1 MNLFKR
7 AVLSLG
13 GSLFRENVLP
23 VVADS
28 YTSGF
33 QQTVKG
39 IPLVGGFLDKGI
51 TNILTGKTGVIPKKP
66 LEMSDLPDAD
76 PVGGGFG
83 VRSKRYGA
91 ANFPMG
97 NNQFVQNA
105 LGNPKIRNKLID
117 RYTTAR
123 LPQVN
128 SPRPNFGVNL
138 AAKPSPKLYK
148 SKAEAKTE
156 TT

>member
-1 MNLFKR
+1 M
-7 AVLSLG
+7 G
-13 GSLFRENVLP
+13 
-23 VVADS
+23 
-28 YTSGF
+28 
-33 QQTVKG
+33 
-39 IPLVGGFLDKGI
+39 LVTCLWAIKSI
-51 TNILTGKTGVIPKKP
+51 CT
-66 LEMSDLPDAD
+66 
-76 PVGGGFG
+76 
-83 VRSKRYGA
+83 
-91 ANFPMG
+91 
-97 NNQFVQNA
+97 NA

-138 AAKPSPKLYK
+138 APKPSPKLYK

>member
-1 MNLFKR
+1 
-7 AVLSLG
+7 
-13 GSLFRENVLP
+13 
-23 VVADS
+23 
-28 YTSGF
+28 
-33 QQTVKG
+33 
-39 IPLVGGFLDKGI
+39 
-51 TNILTGKTGVIPKKP
+51 
-66 LEMSDLPDAD
+66 MSDLPDAD
-76 PVGGGFG
+76 PVGAGFG

-91 ANFPMG
+91 GNLPMG

-138 AAKPSPKLYK
+138 ATKPSPKLYK
-148 SKAEAKTE
+148 VKQKLKQRQHNGDG
-156 TT
+156 